1 MRLLILAPPAD
12 ELLACVSRQPV
23 GPFQVVMVTTL
34 ATIAR
39 LRPPLCGEM
48 LPPLLQMVPAQNS
61 NAQGA
66 QAASV
71 RHALKQAF
79 IHLLRSG
86 VPEWQDRLLAAMR
99 SMGHEDEAIA
109 ALRQSERIAAKRERS
124 QAERCAHTAVPPMC
138 QPLRLTPVHS
148 LTGMPSK
155 TRLLS

>member
-1 MRLLILAPPAD
+1 LPTLILTPSTD
-12 ELLACVSRQPV
+12 ELLACVSRQPA
-23 GPFQVVMVTTL
+23 GPFQVVLVTTL
-34 ATIAR
+34 AAIAR
-39 LRPPLCGEM
+39 LRAPLCGEM
-48 LPPLLQMVPAQNS
+48 LPPLLQMAPAQNS

-99 SMGHEDEAIA
+99 GMGHEDEAIA

-124 QAERCAHTAVPPMC
+124 QAER
-138 QPLRLTPVHS
+138 
-148 LTGMPSK
+148 
-155 TRLLS
+155 